1 MKKLVFCLI
10 GMVGYLIA
18 AVTSAH
24 SQEPHEPQQHHHQ
37 DYADQKNPVPL
48 TGQSVAK
55 GRKAYSKNCSSCH
68 GDSGKGGIGPDLTD
82 KVWIHGNS
90 DGEIFN
96 IISDGVPGTAMRGFS
111 KELSL
116 EASWHLVNYIKSL
129 GKIHSK

>member
-82 KVWIHGNS
+82 KVSTVINVINHRDWNANS
-90 DGEIFN
+90 
-96 IISDGVPGTAMRGFS
+96 ISNASPPPNTPAQPPVPSQSTRA
-111 KELSL
+111 
-116 EASWHLVNYIKSL
+116 
-129 GKIHSK
+129 